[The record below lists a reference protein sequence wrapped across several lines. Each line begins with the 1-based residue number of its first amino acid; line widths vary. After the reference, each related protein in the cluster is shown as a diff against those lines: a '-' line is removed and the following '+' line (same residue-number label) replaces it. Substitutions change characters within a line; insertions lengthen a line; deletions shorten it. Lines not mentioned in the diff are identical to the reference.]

1 MTCGARSIGGV
12 RVGRLN
18 HGERT
23 CGAASSGTIV
33 LPMSLSERFARS
45 SDRFYDWM
53 RSSKA
58 QDVAEM
64 APTGSLADL
73 QGRKYCVLVTYKKSG
88 EPVPSPLWF
97 GTGNG
102 KLYFHTG
109 AATAKVKRIGRNPQ
123 VRVAAATTRGRPLS
137 APLVGTARV
146 LPIEEAADAE
156 RCLQAN
162 YGLGRRLYTQLGQQ
176 VASVYVEVTPM
187 APA

>member
-1 MTCGARSIGGV
+1 
-12 RVGRLN
+12 
-18 HGERT
+18 
-23 CGAASSGTIV
+23 
-33 LPMSLSERFARS
+33 MSLIERFARA
-45 SDRFYDWM
+45 SDRFYDRM

-58 QDVAEM
+58 QGVA
-64 APTGSLADL
+64 ATAATATLADL

-109 AATAKVKRIGRNPQ
+109 ATTAKVKRIGRNPH

-146 LPIEEAADAE
+146 LPVDEAAEAE

-162 YGLGRRLYTQLGQQ
+162 YGLGRRLYLRLGQK

-187 APA
+187 APG

>member
-1 MTCGARSIGGV
+1 
-12 RVGRLN
+12 
-18 HGERT
+18 
-23 CGAASSGTIV
+23 
-33 LPMSLSERFARS
+33 MSLSERLARA
-45 SDRFYDWM
+45 SDRLYDRV

-58 QDVAEM
+58 RDVAET

-73 QGRKYCVLVTYKKSG
+73 QGHKYCVLVSYKKSG
-88 EPVPSPLWF
+88 EPMPSPLWF

-109 AATAKVKRIGRNPQ
+109 ASTAKVKRIERNPQ

-146 LPIEEAADAE
+146 LPIDEAAEAE

-162 YGLGRRLYTQLGQQ
+162 YGLGRRLYSRLGQH
-176 VASVYVEVTPM
+176 VASVYGEVTPM
-187 APA
+187 ASG

>member
-1 MTCGARSIGGV
+1 MSPIERLAR
-12 RVGRLN
+12 
-18 HGERT
+18 
-23 CGAASSGTIV
+23 A
-33 LPMSLSERFARS
+33 
-45 SDRFYDWM
+45 SDRFYDRM

-58 QDVAEM
+58 QDVAET

-88 EPVPSPLWF
+88 EPMPSPLWF

-109 AATAKVKRIGRNPQ
+109 AGTAKVRRIERNPQ

-137 APLVGTARV
+137 PPLVGTARV
-146 LPIEEAADAE
+146 LPIDEAAEAE

-162 YGLGRRLYTQLGQQ
+162 YGLGRRLYLRLGQK

-187 APA
+187 APD